1 MKVGDKI
8 KFYLFS
14 ESVIGIITQINKP
27 TPAKGNTPAKGQTV
41 DIRYGDLN
49 YPGALIFN
57 VLPKKKKEI
66 PPWYILKS
74 KK

>member
-1 MKVGDKI
+1 MKIGDKI

-14 ESVIGIITQINKP
+14 ESVVGIITQINKP

-41 DIRYGDLN
+41 NVRYMELN
-49 YPGALIFN
+49 YPEALIFN
-57 VLPKKKKEI
+57 TLPKKKKEI